1 MDAQPTIE
9 EYRCAASECR
19 DIYPHVRL
27 HWNALETAY
36 GSFVAALRRT
46 VCHDDENE
54 LAEHRRRVWAAYA
67 TLRQEA
73 RAFRR
78 YVVAN
83 SAVIFDNFS
92 ALNERVNVP
101 VIDGDCCCPESTGCV
116 AIDDDNGDK
125 YEAFKADRLAKYAS
139 AVGDMVSIGCGVMYE
154 SLRAQ
159 CSCDNFKPIAAN
171 YVGGKAPD
179 RDDSCYHHSPERFAL
194 KPIHSSIFN
203 LRSIVDEL
211 AFYSGSFGWFDQYGC
226 SAHDLENYDS
236 DLMVAKA
243 DNDDDVFIAV
253 AYDDEALVLTTTGND
268 DNDDVATLAVD
279 GKVATET
286 AYDDAV
292 LVATAY
298 DNALLAAYD
307 DTEPFAA
314 IADGRDD
321 QALVATTTGG
331 GGNDHAALVD
341 DVAKITAY
349 NGAVLAAI
357 ASYNTVLAAYGNTE
371 EPFAEIADAHDA
383 AADDDDAVVAAA
395 MNDDAVDDDAVLAQT
410 VDGVALGETSDDDD
424 KAFDD
429 EPPPSYCDSMRD
441 RDYSAARGY

>member
-46 VCHDDENE
+46 VCHDDEND

-101 VIDGDCCCPESTGCV
+101 MMTIDGGNCCCPKSTGCV

-139 AVGDMVSIGCGVMYE
+139 AVSDMVSIGCGVMYE

-194 KPIHSSIFN
+194 KPIHGSIFN

-268 DNDDVATLAVD
+268 DNDDAALADEVAA
-279 GKVATET
+279 AT

-292 LVATAY
+292 L
-298 DNALLAAYD
+298 AAYGN
-307 DTEPFAA
+307 TKEPFAE
-314 IADGRDD
+314 IANGYDD
-321 QALVATTTGG
+321 QALVAT
-331 GGNDHAALVD
+331 
-341 DVAKITAY
+341 
-349 NGAVLAAI
+349 
-357 ASYNTVLAAYGNTE
+357 
-371 EPFAEIADAHDA
+371 
-383 AADDDDAVVAAA
+383 DDDDAVVAATDD
-395 MNDDAVDDDAVLAQT
+395 DDAVLAATNVDAVVAAAMDDDAVLAQT